1 MTRLEAGDIVL
12 LRFPFSDLASRKR
25 RPVVVV
31 NPAAF
36 SARHGDIVVI
46 PLTGAAQDDS
56 LRLSK
61 WREAG
66 LRKPTWL
73 KPMVATVTTSLV
85 EKSLGTLRADD
96 NHCIG
101 AAAARLI
108 DAKFLPTIGSS
119 QRPGKTSL

>member
-36 SARHGDIVVI
+36 SARYGDIVVI
-46 PLTGAAQDDS
+46 PLTGASQADG

-73 KPMVATVTTSLV
+73 KPMVATVARSLV
-85 EKSLGTLRADD
+85 ERSMGTLHADD
-96 NHCIG
+96 NDRVG
-101 AAAARLI
+101 AAVARMI
-108 DAKFLPTIGSS
+108 DAKFLPSIGPRSV
-119 QRPGKTSL
+119 PGIG